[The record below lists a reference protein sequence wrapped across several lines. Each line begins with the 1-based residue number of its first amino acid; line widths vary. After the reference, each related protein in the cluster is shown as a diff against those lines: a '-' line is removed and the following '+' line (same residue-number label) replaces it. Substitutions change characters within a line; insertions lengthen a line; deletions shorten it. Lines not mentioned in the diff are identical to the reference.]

1 MHHSQTVMVP
11 NVQVDLTPKPLLTV
25 DEVQQIQRQKIASLV
40 GHVFQLTYA
49 ATFDSL
55 IEEEKVNRCNGC
67 AINHPSQRQHSCLM
81 MDSEDGWFYYHDDV
95 RDKINLNE
103 VLKAAESICSVLGF
117 KLGKSWEAYV
127 SELPKLPWTSVYLTS
142 LELDSFG
149 ELVQSK
155 QLQER
160 ILHALYYGPCGEE
173 SNAVKTCDEDMK
185 VDLMEVK
192 CPENVV
198 RKEEELMDLDYVIN
212 EIKTKVCL

>member
-11 NVQVDLTPKPLLTV
+11 NIQVDLTPKPLLTV

-49 ATFDSL
+49 AMFDSL

-103 VLKAAESICSVLGF
+103 VLKAADSICSVLGF
-117 KLGKSWEAYV
+117 KLGKSWEAYI

-198 RKEEELMDLDYVIN
+198 RKEEELMELDNVIN
-212 EIKTKVCL
+212 EIKTKVCF